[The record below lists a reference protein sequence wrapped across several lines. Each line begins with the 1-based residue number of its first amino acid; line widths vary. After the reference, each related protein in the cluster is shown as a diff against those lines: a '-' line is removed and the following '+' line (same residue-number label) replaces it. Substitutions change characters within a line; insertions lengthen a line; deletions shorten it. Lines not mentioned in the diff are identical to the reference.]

1 MLIKIVC
8 SFTELLIEITEKL
21 KSQQRTKRAKNLRK
35 RARAAILPTNA
46 FKLQISAQKSTLVVS
61 GLFFLSDKQKKIKRQ
76 KSCMCNLLFLTE

>member
-1 MLIKIVC
+1 MLIIIVC

-21 KSQQRTKRAKNLRK
+21 KSQQRTKRVKNVRK

-46 FKLQISAQKSTLVVS
+46 FKLQISAQKSTLLVS

-76 KSCMCNLLFLTE
+76 KSCMCI

>member
-1 MLIKIVC
+1 MLIIIVC

-46 FKLQISAQKSTLVVS
+46 FKLQISAQKKAPRLVLVNI
-61 GLFFLSDKQKKIKRQ
+61 LVAAQRRTFFHV
-76 KSCMCNLLFLTE
+76 LLKTSL